1 MHQLPAK
8 RIETFGAIELFE
20 NVRWMNREG
29 IGGRYFDDADLA
41 GDFQDDV
48 FVLGHFDI
56 ALPSLEV
63 WILVRF
69 AGMKVVLM

>member
-8 RIETFGAIELFE
+8 GIETFGAIELFE
-20 NVRWMNREG
+20 NVRWMGREG

-48 FVLGHFDI
+48 FVLDHFNI
-56 ALPSLEV
+56 ALPNLEV
-63 WILVRF
+63 WILVEF
-69 AGMKVVLM
+69 AGLKVVLI